1 MYLDYYKEL
10 APVFYSADGLKTLYA
25 EDFSPGRMC
34 FAMHWHERMELLLI
48 TAGSLNLRVGNRE
61 TDLCAGSLAVITPGK
76 LHYGVSGAGGV
87 SYATIMFELNRFN
100 CPLPAVK
107 NLLDPILD
115 KRTAFLPW
123 TDQPEIIASVKS
135 LLRLHHCEET
145 SDQMAAVGKIYE
157 LTALLYRH
165 CLISEDIK
173 AVTDDRF
180 RCVLDYMNLHYNED
194 ISSDL
199 LSRQFGY
206 SPGYFSRHFKEITGL
221 SPMIYIRILRLEK
234 AGRLLL
240 EEDLTVG
247 ETAAQCGFNDMSYFT
262 KCFRTH
268 FQMTP
273 TEYVKRL
280 R

>member
-10 APVFYSADGLKTLYA
+10 APVFYSADGLKILYA

-48 TAGSLNLRVGNRE
+48 TAGSLNLRIGNRE
-61 TDLCAGSLAVITPGK
+61 TDLCADHLALITPGK
-76 LHYGVSGAGGV
+76 LHYGISGSRGV
-87 SYATIMFELNRFN
+87 SYTTIMFDLSRFN
-100 CPLPAVK
+100 CSLPAVR
-107 NLLDPILD
+107 NLLDPILE

-123 TDQPEIIASVKS
+123 TDQPIVIASVKS
-135 LLRLHHCEET
+135 LLQLHHSKDT
-145 SDQMAAVGKIYE
+145 GDQMAAVGKIYE
-157 LTALLYRH
+157 LTALLYRY
-165 CLISEDIK
+165 CLVSEDIR

-180 RCVLDYMNLHYNED
+180 RCVLDYINLHFNED
-194 ISSDL
+194 ISSDA

-221 SPMIYIRILRLEK
+221 APMIYIRILRLEK

-240 EEDLTVG
+240 EENLTVG
-247 ETAAQCGFNDMSYFT
+247 ETAAECGFSDMSYFT
-262 KCFRTH
+262 KCFRSH

-273 TEYVKRL
+273 TEYVR
-280 R
+280 RQR